1 MRSCKRLSCL
11 KIGRREQA
19 LLAAHFAEAR
29 WHGRTSVDTIRG
41 MANWRQ
47 IQGRIR
53 RARTSADPLA
63 KLTELFQKTRDAM
76 VAFEAAALE
85 EKAGR
90 TDEAIRWYTVAAERF
105 RRADWRLK
113 AAEALTRLGAPV
125 PEAVSSL
132 PAASTSDSASVPEEN
147 EVSGNIAP
155 PAERE
160 LGAENED
167 SGELGGSADSEMA
180 AEISTPATKEGATP
194 ARTGERHGRRRGR
207 RGGRRHK
214 RHGAAASPGAA
225 AGAAKPSEASAML
238 RTPASRAQGTPR
250 LAESVFATPSRSAS
264 EAEARPESAIA
275 RFVPE
280 PTGPLVERSTYI
292 RAGDPALASRFAQLE
307 SMLRRLISAP
317 LHRVDELEDAPAG
330 PGVFLLSDSD
340 LMTNYYVE
348 ACQTLRIGTS
358 QLARAGRAGRGAR
371 TEGKASLR
379 AQMAEHLSIN
389 DTQVTA
395 YLAKHCVVRWLQLDE
410 DAPHLAH
417 FAIALLRPALN
428 VE

>member
-1 MRSCKRLSCL
+1 MR
-11 KIGRREQA
+11 
-19 LLAAHFAEAR
+19 
-29 WHGRTSVDTIRG
+29 TPTP
-41 MANWRQ
+41 
-47 IQGRIR
+47 
-53 RARTSADPLA
+53 RA
-63 KLTELFQKTRDAM
+63 
-76 VAFEAAALE
+76 
-85 EKAGR
+85 
-90 TDEAIRWYTVAAERF
+90 
-105 RRADWRLK
+105 
-113 AAEALTRLGAPV
+113 
-125 PEAVSSL
+125 
-132 PAASTSDSASVPEEN
+132 
-147 EVSGNIAP
+147 
-155 PAERE
+155 
-160 LGAENED
+160 
-167 SGELGGSADSEMA
+167 
-180 AEISTPATKEGATP
+180 
-194 ARTGERHGRRRGR
+194 
-207 RGGRRHK
+207 
-214 RHGAAASPGAA
+214 PGA
-225 AGAAKPSEASAML
+225 
-238 RTPASRAQGTPR
+238 PR
-250 LAESVFATPSRSAS
+250 LAESVFATPSRPAS
-264 EAEARPESAIA
+264 EAEAQSEPAVA

-358 QLARAGRAGRGAR
+358 QLARAGRVGRGAR

-395 YLAKHCVVRWLQLDE
+395 YLGKHCVVRWLQLDD

-428 VE
+428 AE

>member
-1 MRSCKRLSCL
+1 MAAP
-11 KIGRREQA
+11 A
-19 LLAAHFAEAR
+19 LIQSR
-29 WHGRTSVDTIRG
+29 VMT
-41 MANWRQ
+41 NWRQ

-76 VAFEAAALE
+76 VAFEAATLE

-105 RRADWRLK
+105 RRADWRQK

-132 PAASTSDSASVPEEN
+132 PAASVSDSAFVPEEN

-155 PAERE
+155 PAER
-160 LGAENED
+160 GSDAENED
-167 SGELGGSADSEMA
+167 SGEPGGSTDSEMA
-180 AEISTPATKEGATP
+180 AEISAPATKEGAAP
-194 ARTGERHGRRRGR
+194 ARPGERHGRRRGR

-225 AGAAKPSEASAML
+225 AGAAKPSEARPAMP
-238 RTPASRAQGTPR
+238 RTPVSRTQGTPH
-250 LAESVFATPSRSAS
+250 LAESVFATPSRPAP
-264 EAEARPESAIA
+264 EAEPASLAA

>member
-1 MRSCKRLSCL
+1 M
-11 KIGRREQA
+11 
-19 LLAAHFAEAR
+19 HFAEVR
-29 WHGRTSVDTIRG
+29 WHGRASVDTIRG

-63 KLTELFQKTRDAM
+63 KLAELFQKTRDAM
-76 VAFEAAALE
+76 VAFEAATLE

-90 TDEAIRWYTVAAERF
+90 TDEAVRWYTVAAERF

-125 PEAVSSL
+125 PEVLSSSSL
-132 PAASTSDSASVPEEN
+132 SSSTASTSDSASVPEEN
-147 EVSGNIAP
+147 EISGNIAA

-160 LGAENED
+160 PAIEAED
-167 SGELGGSADSEMA
+167 SGEPGGSADSEMA
-180 AEISTPATKEGATP
+180 AEISAPTAKEGAAA
-194 ARTGERHGRRRGR
+194 ARPGERHGRRRGR

-214 RHGAAASPGAA
+214 RHGAAASAGAA
-225 AGAAKPSEASAML
+225 AAAAKPPEAHPAM
-238 RTPASRAQGTPR
+238 RTQVSRTQGAPH
-250 LAESVFATPSRSAS
+250 LAESVFVTPSRPAS
-264 EAEARPESAIA
+264 DTEARPEPAIA

>member
-1 MRSCKRLSCL
+1 M
-11 KIGRREQA
+11 
-19 LLAAHFAEAR
+19 
-29 WHGRTSVDTIRG
+29 
-41 MANWRQ
+41 
-47 IQGRIR
+47 
-53 RARTSADPLA
+53 P
-63 KLTELFQKTRDAM
+63 
-76 VAFEAAALE
+76 
-85 EKAGR
+85 
-90 TDEAIRWYTVAAERF
+90 
-105 RRADWRLK
+105 
-113 AAEALTRLGAPV
+113 
-125 PEAVSSL
+125 
-132 PAASTSDSASVPEEN
+132 
-147 EVSGNIAP
+147 
-155 PAERE
+155 
-160 LGAENED
+160 
-167 SGELGGSADSEMA
+167 
-180 AEISTPATKEGATP
+180 
-194 ARTGERHGRRRGR
+194 
-207 RGGRRHK
+207 
-214 RHGAAASPGAA
+214 
-225 AGAAKPSEASAML
+225 
-238 RTPASRAQGTPR
+238 RTPVSRTQGTPH
-250 LAESVFATPSRSAS
+250 LAESVFATPGRPAPEVES
-264 EAEARPESAIA
+264 RPEPAIA

>member
-1 MRSCKRLSCL
+1 MRQSRVVVQRADNHRARPRQHVLRAGAPRIVQIAHFACVAAFEPFRQTPQLFEFFSGCDAAEFKSDCARVFHQLLGLQRFGRSQVMRSCKRLSCL
-11 KIGRREQA
+11 KFGRREQT
-19 LLAAHFAEAR
+19 LLAAHFSEAR
-29 WHGRTSVDTIRG
+29 WHGRTSVDTIRA

-90 TDEAIRWYTVAAERF
+90 TDEAIRWYTVSAERF

-132 PAASTSDSASVPEEN
+132 PAASTPDAASVPEED
-147 EVSGNIAP
+147 EISGNIAP
-155 PAERE
+155 PVERE
-160 LGAENED
+160 LSAEDED
-167 SGELGGSADSEMA
+167 SGELGGSIDSEIA
-180 AEISTPATKEGATP
+180 AEISAPVTKEGATP
-194 ARTGERHGRRRGR
+194 ARPGERHGRRRGR

-214 RHGAAASPGAA
+214 RHGAAATPGTV
-225 AGAAKPSEASAML
+225 AGAAKPSEL
-238 RTPASRAQGTPR
+238 RPTMPGTQGTPH
-250 LAESVFATPSRSAS
+250 LAESVFATPSRPAS
-264 EAEARPESAIA
+264 EAESRPEPVIA

-340 LMTNYYVE
+340 LMTNYY
-348 ACQTLRIGTS
+348 
-358 QLARAGRAGRGAR
+358 
-371 TEGKASLR
+371 
-379 AQMAEHLSIN
+379 
-389 DTQVTA
+389 
-395 YLAKHCVVRWLQLDE
+395 
-410 DAPHLAH
+410 
-417 FAIALLRPALN
+417 
-428 VE
+428 

>member
-1 MRSCKRLSCL
+1 LA
-11 KIGRREQA
+11 GREQT
-19 LLAAHFAEAR
+19 LLAAHFSEAR
-29 WHGRTSVDTIRG
+29 WHGRASVDTIRG

-63 KLTELFQKTRDAM
+63 KLAELFQKTRDAM

-90 TDEAIRWYTVAAERF
+90 TDEAVRWYTVAAERF

-125 PEAVSSL
+125 PEAVSMSSS
-132 PAASTSDSASVPEEN
+132 PAAATSDSGLVPEED

-155 PAERE
+155 PAER
-160 LGAENED
+160 GSDADDED
-167 SGELGGSADSEMA
+167 AGEPGGSADSEMA
-180 AEISTPATKEGATP
+180 AETSVPTAKEGATP
-194 ARTGERHGRRRGR
+194 ARPGERHGRRRGR

-214 RHGAAASPGAA
+214 RHGAAAAPGAA
-225 AGAAKPSEASAML
+225 TAAAKPSETHTAMP
-238 RTPASRAQGTPR
+238 RTQVSRTQGAPH
-250 LAESVFATPSRSAS
+250 LAESVFATPSRPAS
-264 EAEARPESAIA
+264 EAGSRPEPAIA

-371 TEGKASLR
+371 SEGKASLR

>member
-1 MRSCKRLSCL
+1 
-11 KIGRREQA
+11 
-19 LLAAHFAEAR
+19 
-29 WHGRTSVDTIRG
+29 

-76 VAFEAAALE
+76 VAFEAATLE

-90 TDEAIRWYTVAAERF
+90 NDEAIRWYTVAAERF

-113 AAEALTRLGAPV
+113 AGAALTRLGAPV
-125 PEAVSSL
+125 PEGVSSL
-132 PAASTSDSASVPEEN
+132 PAAAASGAGSEADEN
-147 EVSGNIAP
+147 EASGNIAA
-155 PAERE
+155 PAARE
-160 LGAENED
+160 SADDGED
-167 SGELGGSADSEMA
+167 SVEPARSADSEMA
-180 AEISTPATKEGATP
+180 TEISAAVTKEGSASLVTGATP
-194 ARTGERHGRRRGR
+194 AARPGERHGRRRGR

-214 RHGAAASPGAA
+214 RHGANASPGAD
-225 AGAAKPSEASAML
+225 GASAAET
-238 RTPASRAQGTPR
+238 RAPASRAQGTPR
-250 LAESVFATPSRSAS
+250 LAESVFATPNRPAP
-264 EAEARPESAIA
+264 EAEAEPRSEAVVA

-280 PTGPLVERSTYI
+280 PSGPLVERSTYI

-317 LHRVDELEDAPAG
+317 LHRVDELEEAPAG

-348 ACQTLRIGTS
+348 ACQTLRIGTG
-358 QLARAGRAGRGAR
+358 QLARAGRVGRGAR

>member
-1 MRSCKRLSCL
+1 
-11 KIGRREQA
+11 
-19 LLAAHFAEAR
+19 
-29 WHGRTSVDTIRG
+29 

-90 TDEAIRWYTVAAERF
+90 NDEAIRWYTVAAQRF

-113 AAEALTRLGAPV
+113 AGEALTRLGAPV

-132 PAASTSDSASVPEEN
+132 QPPSASDSASVSEEN
-147 EVSGNIAP
+147 EVSGNVATV
-155 PAERE
+155 AERE
-160 LGAENED
+160 PITD
-167 SGELGGSADSEMA
+167 GEKSDEPAGPGDSEMP
-180 AEISTPATKEGATP
+180 AEISTPIAKEGSTSASRSASPGTHP
-194 ARTGERHGRRRGR
+194 GERHGRRRGR

-214 RHGAAASPGAA
+214 RHGATTSPGPDAAST
-225 AGAAKPSEASAML
+225 KPPEA
-238 RTPASRAQGTPR
+238 RTPTPRTQGAPR
-250 LAESVFATPSRSAS
+250 LAESVFASPSRPAP
-264 EAEARPESAIA
+264 EAEAQPERATA

-280 PTGPLVERSTYI
+280 PSGPLVERSTYI

-317 LHRVDELEDAPAG
+317 LHRVDELDEAPAG

-371 TEGKASLR
+371 SEGKASLR

-389 DTQVTA
+389 DTQVTS

>member
-1 MRSCKRLSCL
+1 M
-11 KIGRREQA
+11 
-19 LLAAHFAEAR
+19 
-29 WHGRTSVDTIRG
+29 V
-41 MANWRQ
+41 NWRQ

-53 RARTSADPLA
+53 RARTSADPLG
-63 KLTELFQKTRDAM
+63 KLTELFQKTRDPM

-90 TDEAIRWYTVAAERF
+90 NDEAIRWYTVAAERF
-105 RRADWRLK
+105 RRADWRQK
-113 AAEALTRLGAPV
+113 AGEALTRLGAPV
-125 PEAVSSL
+125 PEPAVSS
-132 PAASTSDSASVPEEN
+132 SASSAPAHADAVEP
-147 EVSGNIAP
+147 SGNIATPADYESVSDATGSVDSGDSAQPEIAPGISAPGPP
-155 PAERE
+155 PA
-160 LGAENED
+160 
-167 SGELGGSADSEMA
+167 SA
-180 AEISTPATKEGATP
+180 P
-194 ARTGERHGRRRGR
+194 GRPGDRPGRGRGR

-214 RHGAAASPGAA
+214 RRG
-225 AGAAKPSEASAML
+225 ASA
-238 RTPASRAQGTPR
+238 TPAAVPARPSTARMPAPR
-250 LAESVFATPSRSAS
+250 LSESVFATPSRPAPEVES
-264 EAEARPESAIA
+264 EPPIA

-280 PTGPLVERSTYI
+280 PSGPLVERSTYI
-292 RAGDPALASRFAQLE
+292 RAGDPALASRFAHLE
-307 SMLRRLISAP
+307 SILRRLISAP

-379 AQMAEHLSIN
+379 AQLAEHLEIN
-389 DTQVTA
+389 DTQVSD
-395 YLAKHCVVRWLQLDE
+395 YLRKHCVVRWLQLDE

-428 VE
+428 ID